1 MYDKAIKVFLK
12 QGNDVLSTLYSLPK
26 RKWGTSKLF
35 PGTTTILATI
45 YLLNSKVTGFPRPF
59 LLLHNSVYIKYC
71 IVHFKY
77 RKYKIF
83 IRSTL
88 APNNYRHYFK

>member
-1 MYDKAIKVFLK
+1 MYFL
-12 QGNDVLSTLYSLPK
+12 LYTVYLRGS
-26 RKWGTSKLF
+26 GGQVSKLF

-83 IRSTL
+83 IRNTL